1 MIDILCSSKQNTIT
15 CKSLADV
22 NFSQRLSNQAIW
34 APPSLQLI
42 PWVRKRLF
50 CESSRLRGLLTPLFV
65 TTGTIQTQHINYD
78 FFTFL
83 SKTFTWM
90 SYKWRCKTIISKKRK
105 NTIYKYCF
113 ILMIGFWYSSSKYSS
128 GFLLEPDQ
136 YLGRQC
142 CRIYVGRG
150 CVLLKGALCVS
161 ASLRVDPLKR
171 ATCCVSRTQHPVGG
185 VGRGWQ
191 HLRIL
196 MKQYIN

>member
-1 MIDILCSSKQNTIT
+1 MTDRQFLWCRINTTWLISFVLQSKIQLLS
-15 CKSLADV
+15 CKILADV

-50 CESSRLRGLLTPLFV
+50 CESSRLRGGLLTPLFV

-90 SYKWRCKTIISKKRK
+90 SYKCRCKTIISKKRK

-128 GFLLEPDQ
+128 GFLLGPDQ

-142 CRIYVGRG
+142 CRIYVDN
-150 CVLLKGALCVS
+150 CTWVVDVYYLKVLS
-161 ASLRVDPLKR
+161 ASLRL
-171 ATCCVSRTQHPVGG
+171 C
-185 VGRGWQ
+185 GWIRWSAR
-191 HLRIL
+191 LAV
-196 MKQYIN
+196 